1 LHFDRADSCLDRA
14 NRIMPVANHPSAA
27 IRKHEFRGRGHRPAA
42 PCALSSNSP
51 RTNAASAFA
60 ARRMCASRVGSVSF
74 LSPTSSPPGKT
85 TVKDMY
91 SEPFPCFNEAW
102 AQAPGK
108 TQPADLA
115 GIYLVRASMRPG
127 LKRPGRPGATCFN
140 EARLKRPGRQLNNQN
155 QHGAALLLFAVAGA
169 TKLPYE
175 KVLAPVK
182 KLLVL

>member
-1 LHFDRADSCLDRA
+1 
-14 NRIMPVANHPSAA
+14 M
-27 IRKHEFRGRGHRPAA
+27 RPG
-42 PCALSSNSP
+42 P
-51 RTNAASAFA
+51 
-60 ARRMCASRVGSVSF
+60 
-74 LSPTSSPPGKT
+74 
-85 TVKDMY
+85 
-91 SEPFPCFNEAW
+91 
-102 AQAPGK
+102 QAPGK
-108 TQPADLA
+108 TQPTDLA